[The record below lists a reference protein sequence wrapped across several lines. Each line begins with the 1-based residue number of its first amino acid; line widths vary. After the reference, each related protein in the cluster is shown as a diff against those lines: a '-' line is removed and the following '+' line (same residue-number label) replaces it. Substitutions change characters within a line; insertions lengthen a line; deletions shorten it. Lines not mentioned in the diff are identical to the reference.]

1 MEKDQYKTMQLK
13 FQSFFFFLKTKYLK
27 IKERVFTV
35 RPHFTLI
42 TFLQLANRLHILP
55 VLSGT
60 QAFGPDN
67 MFMFFKD

>member
-13 FQSFFFFLKTKYLK
+13 FQSVFFLKAKYLK
-27 IKERVFTV
+27 IKEGVFTV
-35 RPHFTLI
+35 GPHFTLI